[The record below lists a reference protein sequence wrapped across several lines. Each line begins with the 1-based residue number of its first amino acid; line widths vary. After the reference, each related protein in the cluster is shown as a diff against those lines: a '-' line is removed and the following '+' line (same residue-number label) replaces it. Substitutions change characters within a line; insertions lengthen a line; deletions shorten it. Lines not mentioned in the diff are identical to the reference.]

1 LPVDR
6 LAVFNTPFRSFSHS
20 PAVSSLRK
28 FVFLPIDTAQLIGIS
43 SITAVGLF
51 AAVCSSR
58 LCFSSEILSSFCLE
72 DGCSSFPRLSCV
84 LHCHWSTYVSC
95 SSLRWSRF
103 FTEKIRV
110 VYVNSL
116 LASLNMR
123 ARLSKQDRSMSVS
136 GSTRLSS
143 RNPLEIRAPSG
154 VKVCSTCYFDQSR
167 LTSMAGYFCP
177 L

>member
-6 LAVFNTPFRSFSHS
+6 LVVFNTLFRSFSHS

-28 FVFLPIDTAQLIGIS
+28 SVFLPIDTAQLIGIS

-51 AAVCSSR
+51 AAVCSSQ
-58 LCFSSEILSSFCLE
+58 LSFSSEILSSFCLE
-72 DGCSSFPRLSCV
+72 DGCSSFPHLPCV
-84 LHCHWSTYVSC
+84 LHCHWSMYVSC

-103 FTEKIRV
+103 FTEQILI

-123 ARLSKQDRSMSVS
+123 ARLSKQDHSMSVS

-154 VKVCSTCYFDQSR
+154 VKVCSACCFDQSR
-167 LTSMAGYFCP
+167 FISMAGYLCP
-177 L
+177 I